1 MLGGGSAVLGAV
13 LRLAVVPVVVT
24 PLFDRVL
31 ATGELGAL
39 PGLLASGAV
48 LVVAGAVLLFLQDL
62 AFGRAAAQR
71 TAAWRRRLHDALL
84 RRAPD
89 GPGGPTSGGLAA
101 RVVGDLREVDTYVIY
116 GLSALFSE
124 TATLIG
130 ILLLLAWSDPV
141 ATMTL
146 LLMAAPAVAASLWI
160 GRRVE
165 AASVR
170 HQASLETVAARL
182 QEGVRHREWLRAFG
196 AFGFVR
202 RRFLP
207 ADAAV
212 ERDFARRTAW
222 AATTSP
228 VAQLLIF
235 GAMGV
240 LFVQLA
246 RAVADGRST
255 TGEVVAYITLVAL
268 LSTPTQ
274 LLPKALALWH
284 QARAAAG
291 RLRSLDDGLQ
301 RQETDPEPR
310 ILPSTK
316 TVPPGST
323 PSPRFAGLSSRGLVV
338 GFSDGPRLLV
348 EDIDIDGPGLVAV
361 IGPSG
366 SGKTSWLRTL
376 LGLLPPLEGSLEIAG
391 VRLRATAAPDEA
403 DLRARVAYVPQ
414 GADLLS
420 GSLRQNLALG
430 RPLEDKALLQAIGD
444 VGLVGLVEA
453 TASALDAELS
463 EDGAG
468 LSGGQ
473 RQRLAIARALLG
485 DPAVLLLDEPTSAL
499 DDQAEEELLLLLQA
513 LGKRRLV
520 VAVTHR
526 PALARAATLRLRIR
540 GERMSVA
547 GQATEDGGLEP
558 APGGSEG

>member
-1 MLGGGSAVLGAV
+1 MLGAA
-13 LRLAVVPVVVT
+13 LRLALVPVVVT

-39 PGLLASGAV
+39 PAVLGSGAA
-48 LVVAGAVLLFLQDL
+48 LVVAGAALLFLQDL

-101 RVVGDLREVDTYVIY
+101 RVVSDLREVDTYVIY

-124 TATLIG
+124 TAALLG
-130 ILLLLAWSDPV
+130 ILLLLAWSDPL
-141 ATMTL
+141 ATLTL
-146 LLMAAPAVAASLWI
+146 LAMAAPAVAASVWI

-170 HQASLETVAARL
+170 HQASLEEVAARL

-207 ADAAV
+207 ADGAV

-240 LFVQLA
+240 LVVQLA

-255 TGEVVAYITLVAL
+255 TGEVVAYLTLVAL

-291 RLRSLDDGLQ
+291 RLRSLDDGW
-301 RQETDPEPR
+301 RQ
-310 ILPSTK
+310 
-316 TVPPGST
+316 GSDLAVGADREIGPMPAT
-323 PSPRFAGLSSRGLVV
+323 EARLLSHGLVV
-338 GFSDGPRLLV
+338 GFPGGPRLLV
-348 EDIDIDGPGLVAV
+348 DDLDVRGPGLVAV
-361 IGPSG
+361 VGPSG

-376 LGLLPPLEGSLEIAG
+376 LGLLPPLEGGLEVAG
-391 VRLRATAAPDEA
+391 VRSGPDQRPDEA
-403 DLRARVAYVPQ
+403 SLRARVAYVPQ

-420 GSLRQNLALG
+420 GSLRENLALG
-430 RPLEDKALLQAIGD
+430 RPLDDDLLRQALAD
-444 VGLVGLVEA
+444 VGLADLSGPAAAGLG
-453 TASALDAELS
+453 SELA

-473 RQRLAIARALLG
+473 RQRIAIARALLG

-499 DDQAEEELLLLLQA
+499 DDEAEEELLLLLQA
-513 LGKRRLV
+513 LGRQRLV

-526 PALARAATLRLRIR
+526 PALAQAASLRLSVRDGRLR
-540 GERMSVA
+540 GGR
-547 GQATEDGGLEP
+547 P
-558 APGGSEG
+558 